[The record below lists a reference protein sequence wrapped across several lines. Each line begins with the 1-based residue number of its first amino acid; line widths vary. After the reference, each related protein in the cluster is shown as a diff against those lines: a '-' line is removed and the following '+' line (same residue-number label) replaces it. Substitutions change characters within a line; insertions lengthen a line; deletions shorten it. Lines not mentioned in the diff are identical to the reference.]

1 MSLLKMDLKAVI
13 LAILTLISILL
24 VAIWNDV
31 LPPKPAKPVIE
42 KKWFGPGKEN
52 PQDPDIRPF
61 KILFS
66 NEVSPLIF
74 TCFKRIIS
82 M

>member
-1 MSLLKMDLKAVI
+1 MSILKMDLKTVI
-13 LAILTLISILL
+13 LAILTLILVLL

-52 PQDPDIRPF
+52 PQDTDIRPF
-61 KILFS
+61 KIL
-66 NEVSPLIF
+66 VSSKVSSLIF
-74 TCFKRIIS
+74 TFLKEL
-82 M
+82 

>member
-1 MSLLKMDLKAVI
+1 MSILKMDLKAVI
-13 LAILTLISILL
+13 LAILTLILVLL

-52 PQDPDIRPF
+52 PQDTDIRPF
-61 KILFS
+61 KIL
-66 NEVSPLIF
+66 VSSKVSSLIF
-74 TCFKRIIS
+74 TFKKKL
-82 M
+82 

>member
-1 MSLLKMDLKAVI
+1 MSILKMDLKAVI
-13 LAILTLISILL
+13 LAILTLILVLL

-52 PQDPDIRPF
+52 PQDTDIRPF
-61 KILFS
+61 KIL
-66 NEVSPLIF
+66 VSSKVSSLIF
-74 TCFKRIIS
+74 TFLKKL
-82 M
+82 

>member
-1 MSLLKMDLKAVI
+1 MSLLKMDLKTVI
-13 LAILTLISILL
+13 LAILTLILVFL

-42 KKWFGPGKEN
+42 KKLFGPGKEN

-61 KILFS
+61 KILVS

-74 TCFKRIIS
+74 TFSKKFIS
-82 M
+82 I

>member
-1 MSLLKMDLKAVI
+1 MSILKMDLKAVI

-24 VAIWNDV
+24 IAIWNDV
-31 LPPKPAKPVIE
+31 LPPKPPKPVIE

-61 KILFS
+61 KILVS
-66 NEVSPLIF
+66 TEVRPLIF
-74 TCFKRIIS
+74 TFLKKL
-82 M
+82 